1 MISLSEVIKIWR
13 WHAEGFL
20 LEAEL
25 KTSAGILII
34 LFSQIIQPSLFAGFL
49 PNVKME
55 NILSLMQ
62 KFPTICHQDK
72 VSKPCSTN
80 TFQKSPE
87 TVVIALPCFAAVLC
101 VLFAS
106 SVFCY

>member
-1 MISLSEVIKIWR
+1 
-13 WHAEGFL
+13 
-20 LEAEL
+20 
-25 KTSAGILII
+25 
-34 LFSQIIQPSLFAGFL
+34 
-49 PNVKME
+49 
-55 NILSLMQ
+55 MQ

-87 TVVIALPCFAAVLC
+87 TVVIALPWSAAVLS

-106 SVFCY
+106 IVFCY

>member
-1 MISLSEVIKIWR
+1 MACQR
-13 WHAEGFL
+13 FL
-20 LEAEL
+20 ARSRVKNLCRDFDHFVEPNYTTL
-25 KTSAGILII
+25 PLNN
-34 LFSQIIQPSLFAGFL
+34 AGFL

-62 KFPTICHQDK
+62 KFPTTCHQVK

-87 TVVIALPCFAAVLC
+87 TVVIALPWFAAVLS

-106 SVFCY
+106 IVFCY